1 MSPNYNFTYFNEIH
15 INSFILSIFLTFIFL
30 FIPKIP
36 ILKNKINIMKYA
48 TFLGIL
54 GLSIKLFESI
64 YRVLFENFSIAD
76 SIPLHFCN
84 FALIIAGLYLITKKS
99 IFFNILYFFSF
110 GALAAIILPGVGKY
124 YTHFYVYLFMI
135 NHFFEIATV
144 LFGFIYMKEQ
154 ITFTGY
160 RVSILVTS
168 ILFIISFFYNKLF
181 GTNFMFLETY
191 IATFFE
197 FIKPFYVYRVVLV
210 LSFFIIMTLMY
221 LFPKKFFL
229 KSK

>member
-84 FALIIAGLYLITKKS
+84 FALIIASLYLITKKS

-197 FIKPFYVYRVVLV
+197 FIKPFYVYRIVLV
-210 LSFFIIMTLMY
+210 LSFFVVMTLMY
-221 LFPKKFFL
+221 VLPKKIFL

>member
-1 MSPNYNFTYFNEIH
+1 
-15 INSFILSIFLTFIFL
+15 
-30 FIPKIP
+30 
-36 ILKNKINIMKYA
+36 MKYA
-48 TFLGIL
+48 KFLGIL

-84 FALIIAGLYLITKKS
+84 FALIIASLYLITKKS

-110 GALAAIILPGVGKY
+110 GALAAIILPGIGKY

-168 ILFIISFFYNKLF
+168 ILFIISFFYNKFF

-191 IATFFE
+191 IAPFFE